1 MKSDE
6 LWLLLLQLKKKEEEQ
21 HLDLTTKQKNKD
33 EKQFLVVAEEL
44 EEQNDS
50 EPQTDLKLEVFVD
63 VVVDQAS
70 WKQLHH
76 S

>member
-1 MKSDE
+1 M
-6 LWLLLLQLKKKEEEQ
+6 KKEEEQ
-21 HLDLTTKQKNKD
+21 HLDLTTKQTNKD
-33 EKQFLVVAEEL
+33 EKQFLVVVEEL

-50 EPQTDLKLEVFVD
+50 EPQTGLKLEVFVVD